1 MSIIRGSVMSG
12 TDLTSFSA
20 MNLSD
25 FQARERMQI
34 QARLKE
40 NS

>member
-1 MSIIRGSVMSG
+1 MSSIRGSVMSG

-25 FQARERMQI
+25 FQARERMAI